1 MLYVVVQCI
10 PIAGNEDNSRI
21 EIEEINI
28 KRKYLVGLKLPT
40 LDIVVHTE
48 IKG

>member
-28 KRKYLVGLKLPT
+28 KRKYQTSHIGYCST
-40 LDIVVHTE
+40 Y
-48 IKG
+48 